1 MQKKLTIS
9 IDEQVYHGLHQVIGP
24 GKISKFIEKLVKPHV
39 LVQDLEAA
47 YKEMS
52 EDKEREDEATEW
64 SEALIG
70 DLDR

>member
-9 IDEQVYHGLHQVIGP
+9 IDEQVYHGLHQVIGT

-64 SEALIG
+64 AEALIG

>member
-9 IDEQVYHGLHQVIGP
+9 IDEQVYHGLHQVIGA

-52 EDKEREDEATEW
+52 EDLLDFLEQEKAVLGG
-64 SEALIG
+64 AL
-70 DLDR
+70 

>member
-52 EDKEREDEATEW
+52 EDKEREDEASEW